1 VGEARNPHSGS
12 LRLGQCPCRLTEQGT
27 CLFHMKPIYVTSPS
41 LPPLEEF
48 IPYLE
53 KIWESKWLT
62 NNCQFHQQFEVALA
76 EYLGV
81 KYVSFFTNGMLALQA
96 GLHALRVTGEV
107 ITTPF
112 TFVATTHAIHLH
124 GCTPVFCDI
133 EPETF
138 TLDPDRVESLITP
151 RTTAILPVH
160 VYGNPCNHTR
170 LKEIADKYGLKLFYD
185 AAHVFGVR
193 ENGVSVCN
201 WGDLSML
208 SFHATKVF
216 NTLEGGAL
224 VTSDPEMKRRIDY
237 LRNFGFQDEVTVQM
251 PGMNGKVDEVRS
263 AYGLLQLKYVDG
275 EIAKRQ
281 RVAAFYR
288 EHLKNVAGIRF
299 LQDLPGVTH
308 NYGYFPIR
316 VDEKGY
322 GMSRD
327 ALCEKFKSNGIYT
340 RRYFYPLC
348 SHFPPYQKLPSSEA
362 CNLPVAEQVANEI
375 LCLPIFSDLASEDQ
389 TQIVSIIT
397 QRRGK

>member
-1 VGEARNPHSGS
+1 MN
-12 LRLGQCPCRLTEQGT
+12 
-27 CLFHMKPIYVTSPS
+27 PIYVTSPS
-41 LPPLEEF
+41 LPPLAEF

-62 NNCQFHQQFEVALA
+62 NNGQFHQQFEAALA

-81 KYVSFFTNGMLALQA
+81 KYVSFFTNGMIALQT
-96 GLHALRVTGEV
+96 GMHALGITGEV

-138 TLDPDRVESLITP
+138 TLDPDKVESLITP

-160 VYGNPCNHTR
+160 VYGNPCQHDK
-170 LKEIADKYGLKLFYD
+170 LKKIAEKHGIKLFYD

-193 ENGVSVCN
+193 KDGISVAN

-224 VTSDPEMKRRIDY
+224 VTNDETMKKRIDF
-237 LRNFGFQDEVTVQM
+237 LKNFGFADEVTVVA
-251 PGMNGKVDEVRS
+251 PGSNGKVDEMRS
-263 AYGLLQLKYVDG
+263 AFGLLQLKHVDD

-281 RVAAFYR
+281 KVAAFYR
-288 EHLKNVAGIRF
+288 EHLKDIPGIRI
-299 LQDLPGVTH
+299 LQDLPGVRH
-308 NYGYFPIR
+308 NYGYFPIL
-316 VDEKGY
+316 VDAGTY
-322 GMSRD
+322 GITRD
-327 ALCEKFKSNGIYT
+327 ALYENLKANGIFA

-348 SHFPPYQKLPSSEA
+348 SQFPTYRGLPSAMSS
-362 CNLPVAEQVANEI
+362 NLPVAEKTAQQV
-375 LCLPIFSDLASEDQ
+375 LCLPIFAEIDEATLGRIV
-389 TQIVSIIT
+389 QIIC
-397 QRRGK
+397 R